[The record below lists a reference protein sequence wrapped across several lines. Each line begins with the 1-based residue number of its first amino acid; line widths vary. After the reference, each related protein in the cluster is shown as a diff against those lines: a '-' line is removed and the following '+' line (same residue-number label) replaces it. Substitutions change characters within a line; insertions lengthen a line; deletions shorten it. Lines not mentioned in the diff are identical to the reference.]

1 MDKVRGYDSYYKT
14 KQTNSSR
21 PFVSQ
26 TFQKC
31 TTNSIDSRLSRRVSR
46 TSRTIVSHDYPHVLL
61 KHGNATS
68 SGSLIA
74 REVDMDRKIHR
85 RMMDARYYLENGV
98 AHPFTTGSRAQRSF
112 RLPLFSSSS
121 SSSPAHLS
129 SSLPDPYP
137 SAPFQRERERGV
149 LSAGFGDQDRPA
161 LENECRPR
169 RNHPPDAASYVPAN
183 ACTWTKGK
191 VHRIR
196 LCGHPRSQNGTS
208 ISCRERR
215 IAGNSRVECVH
226 SNTWKRMERNV
237 IVLAEWRTVSS
248 SDGIERI
255 ASRTLDRRSLKRR
268 SRIGLI
274 MVSSFERKK
283 ERIEYWILPSRGNE
297 IDLFHP
303 YVLIILKKKKR

>member
-137 SAPFQRERERGV
+137 SAPFQREREREAF
-149 LSAGFGDQDRPA
+149 SRPVSGIKIGRPSRTNVA
-161 LENECRPR
+161 QGGIIHLTRPLTCRR
-169 RNHPPDAASYVPAN
+169 TRAREQ
-183 ACTWTKGK
+183 KG
-191 VHRIR
+191 RY
-196 LCGHPRSQNGTS
+196 
-208 ISCRERR
+208 
-215 IAGNSRVECVH
+215 
-226 SNTWKRMERNV
+226 
-237 IVLAEWRTVSS
+237 IVSGSVA
-248 SDGIERI
+248 
-255 ASRTLDRRSLKRR
+255 TLDRKMAPRFRVES
-268 SRIGLI
+268 G
-274 MVSSFERKK
+274 E
-283 ERIEYWILPSRGNE
+283 
-297 IDLFHP
+297 
-303 YVLIILKKKKR
+303 

>member
-1 MDKVRGYDSYYKT
+1 MDKVRGYGSYYKT

-268 SRIGLI
+268 SRIGLT
-274 MVSSFERKK
+274 MVSSIRKEK
-283 ERIEYWILPSRGNE
+283 REDRISNIAITGKWDRFISSICFNYS
-297 IDLFHP
+297 
-303 YVLIILKKKKR
+303 